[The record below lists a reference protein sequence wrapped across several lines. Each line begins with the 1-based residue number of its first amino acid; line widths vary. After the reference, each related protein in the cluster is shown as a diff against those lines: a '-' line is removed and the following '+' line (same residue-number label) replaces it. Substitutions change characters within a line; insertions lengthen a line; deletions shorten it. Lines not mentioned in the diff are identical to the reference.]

1 MNDLLS
7 LVKLNARLCR
17 VSGEGFDAQ
26 RELELAARLGV
37 RILSRQDAEY
47 PDLLKSIPDAPLLL
61 YVLGKIS
68 FGAETVGPLA
78 FVGSRRPTPYGRRM
92 ARTLAGEA
100 AAGGAV
106 IVSGMARGIDT
117 EAHQAALR
125 AGGTTWA
132 VWGSG
137 LNRPYPSENAG
148 LAREIAERGGCCLS
162 ELPLSTPP
170 ESRHF
175 PRRNRIV
182 SGLSWATVVVEGE
195 IHSGSLITA
204 RLAADQ
210 GRAIF
215 AVPGPADSRLSD
227 APHLLIG
234 EGAKMARTV
243 KDIWEELPEGARPR
257 PVPPRGE
264 PGRGLAQ
271 EHLKILELLGSEAV
285 SLERLSRDAAMPMTS
300 LSRVLVE
307 MELEDLI
314 IPVEGQRYAKK

>member
-1 MNDLLS
+1 MSDLLS
-7 LVKLNARLCR
+7 LVELNARNCR
-17 VSGEGFDAQ
+17 ARGADFNAE

-37 RILSRQDAEY
+37 RLLSQEDAEY
-47 PDLLKSIPDAPLLL
+47 PDLLKSIPDAPILL

-68 FGAETVGPLA
+68 FGPADLGPLA

-92 ARTLAGEA
+92 AKALAGA
-100 AAGGAV
+100 AAASGAV

-117 EAHQAALR
+117 EAHQAALQ

-148 LAREIAERGGCCLS
+148 LAREIAARGGCCLS
-162 ELPLSTPP
+162 EFPLSTPP
-170 ESRHF
+170 APHHF

-195 IHSGSLITA
+195 IFSGSLITA
-204 RLAADQ
+204 RLAAEQ

-227 APHLLIG
+227 APHLLIS

-243 KDIWEELPEGARPR
+243 KDIWEELPEGARPALAG
-257 PVPPRGE
+257 PRDVK
-264 PGRGLAQ
+264 GLAQ
-271 EHLKILELLGSEAV
+271 AHRKILELLGSDAV
-285 SLERLSRDAAMPMTS
+285 SLERLSRDAAMPLSS
-300 LSRVLVE
+300 LTRVLVE
-307 MELEDLI
+307 MELEDLV